1 MAESKSAAL
10 PLGYAPMRRRI
21 AAGRLRA
28 VGRRNI
34 ATPPSLINVAAKRRS
49 KLVNSAYSGR
59 FESKDG
65 NGIFSFLASMMR
77 AKQPAREPN
86 SCVGAIRREQGP
98 ARYAALPRRQSH
110 RHSARRAWKYCKAR
124 VGAAPDRHLAL
135 SPAPARSPRF
145 ALPFPPSG
153 VPPKLYIGSRAGTI

>member
-1 MAESKSAAL
+1 
-10 PLGYAPMRRRI
+10 MRRRI

-49 KLVNSAYSGR
+49 KLVNGAYSGR

-98 ARYAALPRRQSH
+98 AGYAALPRLQSH

-124 VGAAPDRHLAL
+124 AAPSRRGAGPPSRPIAGSGAIPTLCFAL
-135 SPAPARSPRF
+135 SAFRRS
-145 ALPFPPSG
+145 A
-153 VPPKLYIGSRAGTI
+153 